1 MQPLIK
7 FARSPSV
14 AWANGSGRTTELVSW
29 VRSRD
34 LSGEAIPP
42 WRLSIAELTGPA
54 PFSALPGVRRH
65 FLPIG
70 GSVRLTVNGAARP
83 VGDAT
88 VTQFTGDDEVELV
101 ELVDGPCHA
110 VNLMVRAGS
119 ADPAGRDP
127 GPALIAG
134 TSDRGGGP
142 GCWAAVSLGRAD
154 GIDRFD
160 VIDPSRLIDILVP
173 LPVAL
178 IGPPG

>member
-1 MQPLIK
+1 MQPMIK

-42 WRLSIAELTGPA
+42 WRLSVAELTGPA
-54 PFSALPGVRRH
+54 RFSALPGVRRH

-70 GSVRLTVNGAARP
+70 GSVRLTVNGAVRP

-88 VTQFTGDDEVELV
+88 VTQFTGDDEVELL
-101 ELVDGPCHA
+101 ELVDGSCHA
-110 VNLMVRAGS
+110 VNLMVRAS
-119 ADPAGRDP
+119 ARRHL
-127 GPALIAG
+127 GPALFVG
-134 TSDRGGGP
+134 SSDASGGP
-142 GCWAAVSLGRAD
+142 GCLVAVALGRAD

-160 VIDPSRLIDILVP
+160 VIDPSRLIDTPVP

-178 IGPPG
+178 IGLPS